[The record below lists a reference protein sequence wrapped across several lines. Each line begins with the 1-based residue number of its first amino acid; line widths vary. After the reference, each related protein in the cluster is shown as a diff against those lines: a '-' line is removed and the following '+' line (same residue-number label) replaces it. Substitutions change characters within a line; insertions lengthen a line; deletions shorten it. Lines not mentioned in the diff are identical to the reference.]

1 MAFNKIGGDLLES
14 NLLRATD
21 IAFQTDLL
29 YIDVD
34 NNRVGIKTNSP
45 GNFALDVNG
54 AVRVQNDLTV
64 VGDLIVEG
72 ETTQLDTQNLEVE
85 DNIIVLNKNNSA
97 ATDAGIMINRGDAL
111 DDAVFYWDETVDK
124 FRLGTTPQDGSTV
137 TDFSN
142 VTLAK
147 LQIGEPVADADATT
161 KKYVDDQISS
171 VSSSGVTGDN
181 VELRLPDDSTFGD
194 GAYLGLTSTTSVTQA
209 ISSISSRCAF
219 SSIRSRPLLP
229 TCSSNR
235 F

>member
-72 ETTQLDTQNLEVE
+72 ETTQLDTQNLEV
-85 DNIIVLNKNNSA
+85 
-97 ATDAGIMINRGDAL
+97 
-111 DDAVFYWDETVDK
+111 
-124 FRLGTTPQDGSTV
+124 
-137 TDFSN
+137 
-142 VTLAK
+142 
-147 LQIGEPVADADATT
+147 
-161 KKYVDDQISS
+161 
-171 VSSSGVTGDN
+171 
-181 VELRLPDDSTFGD
+181 
-194 GAYLGLTSTTSVTQA
+194 
-209 ISSISSRCAF
+209 
-219 SSIRSRPLLP
+219 
-229 TCSSNR
+229 
-235 F
+235 